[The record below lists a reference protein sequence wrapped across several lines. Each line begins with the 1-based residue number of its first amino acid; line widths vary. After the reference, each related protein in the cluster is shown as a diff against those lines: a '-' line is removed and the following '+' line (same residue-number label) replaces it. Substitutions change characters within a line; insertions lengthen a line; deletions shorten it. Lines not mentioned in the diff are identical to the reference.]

1 MVGDS
6 LYRSSSFRLSD
17 GRRGLDDSCIRR
29 LRSVLLSRLDFWDN
43 PGLGVSRDFFCDAV
57 DSVVRLSGLS
67 NFLFCPSFQF
77 AGENTGYMSRIR
89 ILPEAVANRIAAGE
103 VVERP
108 ASVVKELLE
117 NALDAGA
124 KTIRVEVEA
133 GGKRMI
139 RIIDDGHGMSHD
151 DALLAF
157 ERHATSKLRSAD
169 DLLSIPTLGFRGEAL
184 PTIAAVSR
192 LLLETRAEEDAEGT
206 RVEFAGGKLV
216 NVKPAGL
223 PAGTTVSVADL
234 FYSVPA
240 RRKFLKSDTTE
251 LGHIASL
258 VTHYALANPGRQ
270 FVLTTPT
277 QQIVDCSP
285 VERLAER
292 VYQLFG
298 KQSFD
303 ELIEIPVVSAAFRA
317 AITEPE
323 LEPAEEKARLTVY
336 GFTSRPEIQR
346 PNRNG
351 IYIFVNRRLVRDRL
365 ILHAIHEAYRN
376 ILPSNVFPA
385 TLLFLEMPY
394 DEVDVNVHPAK
405 IEVRF
410 RRSQFVHDFTRDAI
424 RQALM
429 SARPIASFAAAAAAS
444 GALQNANTSAASLS
458 NAPSMDPTAPS
469 IVPRAIIPAMEEIG
483 LGSGVGSD
491 GGFDLTSAP
500 LQPIEQRFVFPAGP
514 ESLVESSAAFGA
526 PSLASEPPA
535 PNWAANFAAGNG
547 SAPAT
552 LPHPDQIADLKPL
565 GQVSSSFIVAVNG
578 EGLWLVDQHVAHERV
593 LFEQHLEARRAGKV
607 ESQRM
612 LMPMIL
618 ELSPRQLVI
627 YEKIAEEL
635 SANGFEVE
643 LMGPRSVAIQAAPAG
658 ITGSDAEKLLTEILD
673 GIERENAAI
682 SIETLQA
689 KIAASTA
696 CHAAIK
702 VNMPLD
708 QTKME
713 WLLAALAKTD
723 CPMSC
728 PHGRPVVLR
737 YSIKE
742 IEKAF
747 HRI

>member
-1 MVGDS
+1 
-6 LYRSSSFRLSD
+6 
-17 GRRGLDDSCIRR
+17 
-29 LRSVLLSRLDFWDN
+29 
-43 PGLGVSRDFFCDAV
+43 
-57 DSVVRLSGLS
+57 
-67 NFLFCPSFQF
+67 
-77 AGENTGYMSRIR
+77 MSRIR

-124 KTIRVEVEA
+124 NSIRVEIES

-139 RIIDDGHGMSHD
+139 RVIDDGHGMTHD

-157 ERHATSKLRSAD
+157 ERHATSKLKSAD
-169 DLLSIPTLGFRGEAL
+169 DLMSIATLGFRGEAM

-192 LLLETRAEEDAEGT
+192 LLLETRDAAELEGV
-206 RVEFAGGKLV
+206 RVEFAAGKLV
-216 NVKPAGL
+216 SVKSAGL

-240 RRKFLKSDTTE
+240 RRKFLKSETTE

-258 VTHYALANPGRQ
+258 VTHYALANPGKQ

-277 QQIVDCSP
+277 QQIIDCPP
-285 VERLAER
+285 VERLADR
-292 VYQLFG
+292 IYQLFG
-298 KQSFD
+298 KQSLD
-303 ELIEIPVVSAAFRA
+303 ELVEIPTASAAFRA

-323 LEPAEEKARLTVY
+323 LEPNEESARISVY
-336 GFTSRPEIQR
+336 GFTSRPEVQR

-351 IYIFVNRRLVRDRL
+351 IYVFVNRRLVRDRL

-376 ILPSNVFPA
+376 ILPGNVFPA

-410 RRSQFVHDFTRDAI
+410 RRSQFVHDFTRDSI
-424 RQALM
+424 RQVLM
-429 SARPIASFAAAAAAS
+429 NARAVPSFAAAAGAGAIAAGNGGFGMNPVVAATQAS
-444 GALQNANTSAASLS
+444 PYPNSNGEASQSLDATAQNSAA
-458 NAPSMDPTAPS
+458 APAIS
-469 IVPRAIIPAMEEIG
+469 IPHANIPPLEDLGI
-483 LGSGVGSD
+483 GSGVGSD
-491 GGFDLTSAP
+491 GGFELTGAP
-500 LQPIEQRFVFPAGP
+500 LRPVAQRFSF
-514 ESLVESSAAFGA
+514 ESASTFGA
-526 PSLASEPPA
+526 ALDSVAPASLPAFLPSDAA
-535 PNWAANFAAGNG
+535 QPNWAANFSAATD
-547 SAPAT
+547 APGR
-552 LPHPDQIADLKPL
+552 LPHPDEIADLKPL
-565 GQVSSSFIVAVNG
+565 GQVSASFIIAVNG
-578 EGLWLVDQHVAHERV
+578 EGLWIVDQHVAHERI

-612 LMPMIL
+612 LMPKIL
-618 ELSPRQLVI
+618 ELAPRQLVI
-627 YEKIAEEL
+627 YEKIADEL
-635 SANGFEVE
+635 TANGFEVE
-643 LMGPRSVAIQAAPAG
+643 PMGPRSVTIQAIPAG
-658 ITGSDAEKLLTEILD
+658 VTGTDAEKLLTEILD

-713 WLLAALAKTD
+713 WLLATLAKTD

-737 YSIKE
+737 YSVKE
-742 IEKAF
+742 IERAF

>member
-1 MVGDS
+1 
-6 LYRSSSFRLSD
+6 
-17 GRRGLDDSCIRR
+17 
-29 LRSVLLSRLDFWDN
+29 
-43 PGLGVSRDFFCDAV
+43 
-57 DSVVRLSGLS
+57 
-67 NFLFCPSFQF
+67 
-77 AGENTGYMSRIR
+77 MSRIR
-89 ILPEAVANRIAAGE
+89 ILPEGVANKIAAGE

-124 KTIRVEVEA
+124 TSIRVETEV

-139 RIIDDGHGMSHD
+139 RVIDDGHGMTHD

-157 ERHATSKLRSAD
+157 ERHATSKLRTAE
-169 DLLSIPTLGFRGEAL
+169 DLLAISTLGFRGEAL

-192 LLLETRAEEDAEGT
+192 LLLETRDANEAEGT

-216 NVKPAGL
+216 GVKPAGL
-223 PAGTTVSVADL
+223 PAGTTISVADL

-258 VTHYALANPGRQ
+258 VTHYALANPGKQ
-270 FVLTTPT
+270 FVLTTAT
-277 QQIVDCSP
+277 QDIVNCP
-285 VERLAER
+285 PAEKLADR

-298 KQSFD
+298 KQALD
-303 ELIEIPVVSAAFRA
+303 ELVEIPAVSAAFRA
-317 AITEPE
+317 TISEPE
-323 LEPAEEKARLTVY
+323 MEAGETTLTVT
-336 GFTSRPEIQR
+336 GFTSLPAVQR
-346 PNRNG
+346 LNRNG
-351 IYIFVNRRLVRDRL
+351 IYVFVNRRLVRDRL

-376 ILPSNVFPA
+376 ILPPNVFPA

-410 RRSQFVHDFTRDAI
+410 RRPQFVHDFTRDAI

-429 SARPIASFAAAAAAS
+429 SVRPIASFAAAGGMAANPVAPAAS
-444 GALQNANTSAASLS
+444 FDGGYADASVGSGIASSGISLS
-458 NAPSMDPTAPS
+458 GM
-469 IVPRAIIPAMEEIG
+469 PRAVIPALEEMG
-483 LGSGVGSD
+483 VGSGVGSD
-491 GGFDLTSAP
+491 YSVGNGIDLSSTPQQPVPQRIPFAPGGSFSPGAMP
-500 LQPIEQRFVFPAGP
+500 PFAGGGSGR
-514 ESLVESSAAFGA
+514 E
-526 PSLASEPPA
+526 
-535 PNWAANFAAGNG
+535 PNWAENFSRA
-547 SAPAT
+547 SVDAPAR
-552 LPHPDQIADLKPL
+552 LPRPEEIADLKPL
-565 GQVSSSFIVAVNG
+565 GQVSASFIVAVNG
-578 EGLWLVDQHVAHERV
+578 DGLWIVDQHVAHERV

-607 ESQRM
+607 ESQRL

-618 ELSPRQLVI
+618 ELAPRQLVI
-627 YEKIAEEL
+627 YEKIADEL
-635 SANGFEVE
+635 AANGFEVE
-643 LMGPRSVAIQAAPAG
+643 PMGPKSVAIQSVPAG
-658 ITGSDAEKLLTEILD
+658 IAANDAEHLLMEILD
-673 GIERENAAI
+673 GLERENAAI
-682 SIETLQA
+682 SIDSLQA

-708 QTKME
+708 ATKME

-737 YSIKE
+737 YSLKE
-742 IEKAF
+742 IERAF

>member
-1 MVGDS
+1 V
-6 LYRSSSFRLSD
+6 
-17 GRRGLDDSCIRR
+17 
-29 LRSVLLSRLDFWDN
+29 
-43 PGLGVSRDFFCDAV
+43 
-57 DSVVRLSGLS
+57 
-67 NFLFCPSFQF
+67 
-77 AGENTGYMSRIR
+77 SRIR
-89 ILPEAVANRIAAGE
+89 ILPEAVANKIAAGE

-124 KTIRVEVEA
+124 KTIRVETEV

-139 RIIDDGHGMSHD
+139 RVIDDGHGMIHD

-157 ERHATSKLRSAD
+157 ERHATSKLKSAD
-169 DLLSIPTLGFRGEAL
+169 DLLSISTLGFRGEAL

-192 LLLETRAEEDAEGT
+192 LLLETRDESEAEGT
-206 RVEFAGGKLV
+206 RLEFAGGKLV
-216 NVKPAGL
+216 SVKPAGL
-223 PAGTTVSVADL
+223 PAGTTISVADL
-234 FYSVPA
+234 FYCVPA

-258 VTHYALANPGRQ
+258 VTHYALANPDKH

-277 QQIVDCSP
+277 QEIINCP
-285 VERLAER
+285 PAEKLADR
-292 VYQLFG
+292 IYQLFG
-298 KQSFD
+298 RQSME
-303 ELIEIPVVSAAFRA
+303 ELVEIRPTSVPFRA

-323 LEPAEEKARLTVY
+323 LEAGEESATLTIR
-336 GFTSRPEIQR
+336 GFTSRPDVQR

-376 ILPSNVFPA
+376 ILPPTVFPA

-410 RRSQFVHDFTRDAI
+410 RRSQFVHDFARDSI

-429 SARPIASFAAAAAAS
+429 SVRPIPSFAAAA
-444 GALQNANTSAASLS
+444 SAAPHS
-458 NAPSMDPTAPS
+458 PITATATAFGNS
-469 IVPRAIIPAMEEIG
+469 SEASAAFGVTATGVPRAIIPAMEEIG
-483 LGSGVGSD
+483 VGSGVGSD
-491 GGFDLTSAP
+491 GGFDLTSDALRP
-500 LQPIEQRFVFPAGP
+500 VEQRFAFPAGLEP
-514 ESLVESSAAFGA
+514 AIEPGMASAAAAAAQALAASNWAGNLAA
-526 PSLASEPPA
+526 PSS
-535 PNWAANFAAGNG
+535 

-552 LPHPDQIADLKPL
+552 LPRPDRIADLKPL

-593 LFEQHLEARRAGKV
+593 LFEQHLDARRAGKV
-607 ESQRM
+607 EAQRM
-612 LMPMIL
+612 LMPMVI
-618 ELSPRQLVI
+618 ELSPRQIVI

-635 SANGFEVE
+635 NANGFEVE
-643 LMGPRSVAIQAAPAG
+643 PMGPRSVAIQAMPAG
-658 ITGSDAEKLLTEILD
+658 VDAPDAEKLLTEILD

-682 SIETLQA
+682 SIDTLQA

-713 WLLAALAKTD
+713 WLLGALAKTD

-737 YSIKE
+737 YSVKE
-742 IEKAF
+742 IERAF

>member
-1 MVGDS
+1 
-6 LYRSSSFRLSD
+6 
-17 GRRGLDDSCIRR
+17 
-29 LRSVLLSRLDFWDN
+29 
-43 PGLGVSRDFFCDAV
+43 
-57 DSVVRLSGLS
+57 
-67 NFLFCPSFQF
+67 
-77 AGENTGYMSRIR
+77 MSRIR

-139 RIIDDGHGMSHD
+139 RVIDDGHGMAHD

-192 LLLETRAEEDAEGT
+192 LLLETRGEEDAEGT

-216 NVKPAGL
+216 SVKPAGL

-258 VTHYALANPGRQ
+258 VTHYALANPGKQ

-323 LEPAEEKARLTVY
+323 LEQSEEKARLTVY
-336 GFTSRPEIQR
+336 GFTSRPEVQR

-410 RRSQFVHDFTRDAI
+410 RRSQFVHDFTRDSI

-429 SARPIASFAAAAAAS
+429 AVRPIASFAAAASS
-444 GALQNANTSAASLS
+444 GSQNANASATLS
-458 NAPSMDPTAPS
+458 NAPAMDPTAPS

-491 GGFDLTSAP
+491 GGFDLTGAP
-500 LQPIEQRFVFPAGP
+500 VQPVEQRFSFEPGLAIGA
-514 ESLVESSAAFGA
+514 SSA
-526 PSLASEPPA
+526 SQEPPV
-535 PNWAANFAAGNG
+535 PNWAANFASGNG

-643 LMGPRSVAIQAAPAG
+643 PMGPRSVAIQAAPAG

-713 WLLAALAKTD
+713 WLLSALAKTD

-737 YSIKE
+737 YSVKE